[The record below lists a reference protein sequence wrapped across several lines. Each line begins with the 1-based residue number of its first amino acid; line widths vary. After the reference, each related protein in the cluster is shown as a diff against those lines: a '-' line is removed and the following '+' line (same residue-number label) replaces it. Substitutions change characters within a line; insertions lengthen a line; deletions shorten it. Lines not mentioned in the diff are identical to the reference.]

1 MYGDEEVGVMNA
13 SIVLLACLVCLFTA
27 STGMSWAYKL
37 GVRKGRILE
46 RYGLRDEELG

>member
-1 MYGDEEVGVMNA
+1 MHGDEEVGVMNV
-13 SIVLLACLVCLFTA
+13 SIVLLACFVCIFTVSA
-27 STGMSWAYKL
+27 GMSWSYKL